1 MMLRWNAEN
10 WITIGLMAAVW
21 YFAAIAVLSLVG
33 GSADDDGSGA
43 EDSGAVA

>member
-33 GSADDDGSGA
+33 GPADDDDGEA
-43 EDSGAVA
+43 VDSGAVA